1 MDNNKFKVQSVVL
14 PKDKFT
20 LSEAKKK
27 VMDLGHKV
35 KYLGKDVNEYKAGQT
50 INFWRFRQISPL
62 KFDKDTFR
70 MKKLDKGFLVIGKLK

>member
-27 VMDLGHKV
+27 VMDLGYKV
-35 KYLGKDVNEYKAGQT
+35 WVYRNLKHLIHH
-50 INFWRFRQISPL
+50 INIR
-62 KFDKDTFR
+62 KH
-70 MKKLDKGFLVIGKLK
+70 

>member
-1 MDNNKFKVQSVVL
+1 
-14 PKDKFT
+14 
-20 LSEAKKK
+20 
-27 VMDLGHKV
+27 MDLGYKV

-70 MKKLDKGFLVIGKLK
+70 MKKLDKGFLVLGKLK

>member
-1 MDNNKFKVQSVVL
+1 MDNKFKVQSVVL

-27 VMDLGHKV
+27 VMDLGYKV

-50 INFWRFRQISPL
+50 INFWRFRQNGNSQSRN
-62 KFDKDTFR
+62 KNGRKN
-70 MKKLDKGFLVIGKLK
+70 K

>member
-27 VMDLGHKV
+27 VMDLGYNHMRYHFMAE
-35 KYLGKDVNEYKAGQT
+35 YLYDKNFKNPFIYKRNL
-50 INFWRFRQISPL
+50 ICQIT
-62 KFDKDTFR
+62 K
-70 MKKLDKGFLVIGKLK
+70 